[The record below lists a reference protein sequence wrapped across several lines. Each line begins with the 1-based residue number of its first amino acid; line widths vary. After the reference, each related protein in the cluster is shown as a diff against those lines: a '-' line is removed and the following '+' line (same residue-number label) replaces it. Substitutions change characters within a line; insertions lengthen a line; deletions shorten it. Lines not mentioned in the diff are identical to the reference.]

1 MQNDTANFGNVWQ
14 FFRKLNIQHNNPIPR
29 YLLNRN
35 KNMHLHSNMN
45 SNVYRNFI
53 LHCQNLET
61 TQVSETDEQT
71 VVHSYNVIQNCNK
84 KEQITDIVNSM
95 DET

>member
-1 MQNDTANFGNVWQ
+1 
-14 FFRKLNIQHNNPIPR
+14 
-29 YLLNRN
+29 
-35 KNMHLHSNMN
+35 MHLYSNMY

-61 TQVSETDEQT
+61 TQVSKSNEQT
-71 VVHSYNVIQNCNK
+71 VVHSYNGIRNCNK
-84 KEQITDIVNSM
+84 KEQITDTLNNM